1 MLPATSRPP
10 CRVRA
15 TPAAAILVAIA
26 LLALALLPVG
36 GAGSARAQGA
46 DELRA
51 KADGARERAEELAA
65 TVNAQ
70 RDRLAAT
77 RERAA
82 AAATREQQLAATLAG
97 GRERA
102 AELASAVERSRERLR
117 AARAELRRS
126 RAQLSKRL
134 VSIYKSGGVDEL
146 ALILSADGFDD
157 LAVRNEYL
165 QRIQSADR
173 AMVSRAQ
180 ELRTAVDEQ
189 LSAVATAR
197 EQQLAHNAAVAS
209 AHRQIAGVRA
219 RAEAG
224 VGALAAE
231 LRSGQAALGELQARI
246 ERWQQ
251 QVQRAERIS
260 AAEAEQEVSRV
271 TDEWAI
277 PDAIVECES
286 GGNHRALNPSSG
298 AGGAYQ
304 ILPSTWRSYGGN
316 GQPHKASPAEQA
328 RIAAQIWAD
337 SGSSAWVCA
346 G

>member
-1 MLPATSRPP
+1 MLSPTRKPP
-10 CRVRA
+10 RRA
-15 TPAAAILVAIA
+15 TGALIPAIA
-26 LLALALLPVG
+26 VAATLLALVLLPLG
-36 GAGSARAQGA
+36 GTPSAQAQSA

-51 KADGARERAEELAA
+51 KADGARERAAELAA
-65 TVNAQ
+65 SVSAQ
-70 RDRLAAT
+70 RNRLAAT
-77 RERAA
+77 RQRAA
-82 AAATREQQLAATLAG
+82 AAAAREQQLAATLAG

-102 AELASAVERSRERLR
+102 AELAAAVEHSRERLR

-134 VSIYKSGGVDEL
+134 VAIYKSGGVDEL

-173 AMVSRAQ
+173 AMVTRAQ
-180 ELRTAVDEQ
+180 DLRAAVDEQ
-189 LSAVATAR
+189 LSAVAAAR
-197 EQQLAHNAAVAS
+197 DQQLAHNAEVAS

-224 VGALAAE
+224 VGALATE
-231 LRSGQAALGELQARI
+231 LRSGQAALGELQTRI
-246 ERWQQ
+246 EQWQQ

-260 AAEAEQEVSRV
+260 AAEAEQEVSRM
-271 TDEWAI
+271 TDDWAI
-277 PDAIVECES
+277 PESIVECES
-286 GGNHRALNPSSG
+286 GGNHSALNPSSG

-304 ILPSTWRSYGGN
+304 IIPSTWQSYGGK

-337 SGSSAWVCA
+337 SGSSAWECA